1 MALLELAKR
10 DGHHNSHMGKLHSDM
25 LIIYSNVE
33 NVYIYLVAV

>member
-25 LIIYSNVE
+25 LLYSNVE